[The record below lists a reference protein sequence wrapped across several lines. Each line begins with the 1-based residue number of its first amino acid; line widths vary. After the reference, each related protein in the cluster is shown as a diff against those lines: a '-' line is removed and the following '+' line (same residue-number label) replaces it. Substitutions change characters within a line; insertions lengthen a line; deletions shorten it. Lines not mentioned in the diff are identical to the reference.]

1 MGPYFKNLKIRS
13 KLSIVLLVIVVPL
26 MLGAYLTISRFTLA
40 LRSAA
45 EAELENVISHLIALC
60 ASQKPF
66 LTDADRVEALE
77 EAILSIR
84 VGETGY
90 AYVIDISGN
99 LVIHPTRRGEN
110 ILDERD
116 SNGFAFIRE
125 ICETAPTFSAGEV
138 GTIRYPWMN
147 PGRGESRPR
156 MKMLKFE
163 YLKDWD
169 WIIAAGGY
177 EDEIFEAARKTTWI
191 MAAIAS
197 ISLLLAFVLPFILG
211 RTITRPIMKL
221 NEVATRMANGD
232 LSQKVEISGD
242 DEIGRLARSFN
253 TMANQVRENTGSL
266 EQLVQEQMRK
276 INASERKYRSLV
288 ENSVDAILT
297 TDKKGYITF
306 VNIGMEEMFG
316 ISKEN
321 FLGRH
326 ISNYYKNGIDEAR
339 KLMDILRDK
348 GMFRNQEIDLISEG
362 KTIPILASS
371 SLLRNEE
378 EEIIGTLGIFSDI
391 TEKRALEEKLK
402 KTQAHLVQTMKLRAL
417 GDLVAGVAHEINNP
431 LMASQTIVHVM
442 ANALHDECPNTR
454 RVKLIQECNDRIA
467 KIVDHLRDFSRQ
479 SKFDFHPIEV
489 NVAVENALLITGQQ
503 LLNHSIGI
511 VKELG
516 ADLPPV
522 RGDVNQLEQVFLD
535 LISNARD
542 AMEGQE
548 REKTLTFRS
557 CLAGSENGDEV
568 VISLQDSGK
577 GIPPDILDK
586 IFEPFFSTKG
596 AGKGTGLGL
605 SICYGII
612 EEHGGRLAVESE
624 EGVQTTFKVILP
636 AYTGAGSGESA
647 ESNDGKGSIEKE

>member
-1 MGPYFKNLKIRS
+1 MKIRT
-13 KLSIVLLVIVVPL
+13 KLSIVLLVIVIPL
-26 MLGAYLTISRFTLA
+26 VLGAYLTINRFTLA
-40 LRSAA
+40 LRRAA
-45 EAELENVISHLIALC
+45 ESELENVVSHLIVLC
-60 ASQKPF
+60 ESQRPF
-66 LTDADRVEALE
+66 LADEDKVEALE
-77 EAILSIR
+77 EAMLSIR

-90 AYVIDISGN
+90 AYVIDVSGS

-125 ICETAPTFSAGEV
+125 ICETAPTFAAGKV

-147 PGRGESRPR
+147 PELGEVGPR
-156 MKMLKFE
+156 MKMLKFR
-163 YLKDWD
+163 YFKDWD

-177 EDEIFEAARKTTWI
+177 EDEIFQAARKTTWI
-191 MAAIAS
+191 MVVIAS
-197 ISLLLAFVLPFILG
+197 ISLFLAFVLPFILG
-211 RTITRPIMKL
+211 RTITRPIMEL

-232 LSQKVEISGD
+232 LSQKVELSGD

-266 EQLVQEQMRK
+266 EQLVREQMRK

-306 VNIGMEEMFG
+306 VNVGMEEMFG
-316 ISKEN
+316 VSKEN

-339 KLMDILRDK
+339 KLMDILRRD
-348 GMFRNQEIDLISEG
+348 GMFQNQEIDLIKEG
-362 KTIPILASS
+362 STIPILASS

-378 EEIIGTLGIFSDI
+378 EEIAGTLGIFTDI
-391 TEKRALEEKLK
+391 TERKALEDKLK
-402 KTQAHLVQTMKLRAL
+402 MTQAHLVQTMKLRAL

-442 ANALHDECPNTR
+442 ANALHDECPNAR

-479 SKFDFHPIEV
+479 SKFDFKPSEV
-489 NVAVENALLITGQQ
+489 NLPVENALLITGQQ
-503 LLNHSIGI
+503 LLNHNIGI

-516 ADLPPV
+516 ADLPRV

-557 CLAGSENGDEV
+557 YLTDSENGEEV

-577 GIPPDILDK
+577 GISPDILDK

-636 AYTGAGSGESA
+636 VYNRAGAGESV
-647 ESNDGKGSIEKE
+647 ESNDGKGSIEEE

>member
-1 MGPYFKNLKIRS
+1 MGLRFKNMKIRT
-13 KLSIVLLVIVVPL
+13 KLSIVQLVIVIPL

-40 LRSAA
+40 LRNAA
-45 EAELENVISHLIALC
+45 ESELENVVSHLIALC
-60 ASQKPF
+60 ESQRPF
-66 LTDADRVEALE
+66 LADEDRVETLE
-77 EAILSIR
+77 EAVLSIR

-90 AYVIDISGN
+90 AYVIDVSGS
-99 LVIHPTRRGEN
+99 LVIHPARRGEN
-110 ILDERD
+110 ILDEQD
-116 SNGFAFIRE
+116 SSGFAFIRE
-125 ICETAPTFSAGEV
+125 ICETAPTFFAGEV

-147 PGRGESRPR
+147 PELGEAGPR
-156 MKMLKFE
+156 MKMLKFR
-163 YLKDWD
+163 YFRDWD

-177 EDEIFEAARKTTWI
+177 EDEIFQAARKTTWI
-191 MAAIAS
+191 MVVIAS
-197 ISLLLAFVLPFILG
+197 ASLFLAFVLTFILG
-211 RTITRPIMKL
+211 RTITRPIKEL

-232 LSQKVEISGD
+232 LSRKVEISGD

-266 EQLVQEQMRK
+266 EQLVREQMRK

-288 ENSVDAILT
+288 ENSVDAIVT
-297 TDKKGYITF
+297 TDKKGRITF
-306 VNIGMEEMFG
+306 VNVGMEEMFG
-316 ISKEN
+316 ISRVN

-339 KLMDILRDK
+339 KLMGILWEK
-348 GMFRNQEIDLISEG
+348 GKFQNQEIDLINEG
-362 KTIPILASS
+362 STIPILASS
-371 SLLRNEE
+371 SLLKNEE
-378 EEIIGTLGIFSDI
+378 EEIVGTLGIFSDI
-391 TEKRALEEKLK
+391 TEKKALEEKLK
-402 KTQAHLVQTMKLRAL
+402 KTQAHLIQTMKLRAL

-442 ANALHDECPNTR
+442 ANALHDDCPNAR

-479 SKFDFHPIEV
+479 SKFDFKPIEV
-489 NVAVENALLITGQQ
+489 NLPIENALLITGQQ
-503 LLNHSIGI
+503 LLNHNIGI

-516 ADLPPV
+516 ADLPQV

-557 CLAGSENGDEV
+557 FLTSSEHGEEV
-568 VISLQDSGK
+568 VITIQDSGK

-596 AGKGTGLGL
+596 AGRGTGLGL

-612 EEHGGRLAVESE
+612 EEHGGRLAVESV
-624 EGVQTTFKVILP
+624 EGVQTTFKVFLP
-636 AYTGAGSGESA
+636 VYNGEGAGE
-647 ESNDGKGSIEKE
+647 